1 MNFMKNYLILL
12 LTLWFGLSTAQEKIE
27 QEFRIDKALVPPA
40 AQSFVKAFDVKRSV
54 KWLKE
59 IDAEGTSIEAKFKSK
74 GKRYSIEFSL
84 EGIIEDLEV
93 VVRFPEVPI
102 TIKDLIKEYLE
113 NTFDYYKVEKIQEQY
128 QATEARL
135 LEWRRA
141 AKESRTL
148 KPQYEVVVKTRV
160 SGEKSKRFELL
171 FDQMGSLISKERVS
185 VRSDNILR
193 F

>member
-1 MNFMKNYLILL
+1 MRNCLFLLLILR
-12 LTLWFGLSTAQEKIE
+12 FGLATAQEKIE
-27 QEFRIDKALVPPA
+27 QEFRIDTALVPLA
-40 AQSFVKAFDVKRSV
+40 AQSFIEAFDVKRSV

-59 IDAEGTSIEAKFKSK
+59 VDAEGTSIEAKFKSK
-74 GKRYSIEFSL
+74 GKRYSIEFSPA
-84 EGIIEDLEV
+84 GIIEDLEV
-93 VVRFPEVPI
+93 VVRFPEVPV

-113 NTFDYYKVEKIQEQY
+113 NTFNYHKVEKIQEQY
-128 QATEARL
+128 QATEASL
-135 LEWRRA
+135 LRWRQA

-148 KPQYEVVVKTRV
+148 KPQYEVVVKTRI

-171 FDQMGSLISKERVS
+171 FDKMGSLISKERVS